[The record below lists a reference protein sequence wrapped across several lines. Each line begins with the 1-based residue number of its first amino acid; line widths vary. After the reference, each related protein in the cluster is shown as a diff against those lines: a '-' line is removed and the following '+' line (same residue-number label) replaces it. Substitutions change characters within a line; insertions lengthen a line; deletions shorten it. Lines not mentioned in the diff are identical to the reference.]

1 MTSIKNYTNKLEKNL
16 IKLQVLD
23 KEVEQALGTNKNEK
37 KLQQKSTHLNKYLN
51 RASENN
57 LMNQETKR

>member
-37 KLQQKSTHLNKYLN
+37 KLQQKSNHLNKYLN